1 MSNQILV
8 VSDNQAF
15 IALCHKTSPDFDII
29 YFNTAEEAL
38 TALTLPDQYSAL
50 LADSKLPDMEIDI
63 FFEQIIGNFSV
74 IPLLT
79 TRDTEL
85 TTALDIV
92 NRLNI
97 FRLLPQPC
105 SLEQLET
112 VLYDAS
118 CQSMLI
124 NRERDLRK
132 KIQRLTDIDALT
144 GCYKRSVLQK
154 RLPIELKRSTRYSH
168 FLSLI
173 LCDIDQLE
181 KINRD
186 HGHRIGD
193 RILTGVAQAGREIFR
208 MDIDWIS
215 RWGED
220 EFLIILPETPI
231 RGAAVVAERLR
242 QAVDELAIESKN
254 TFARATISIGLTGFA
269 PETPNWNHTTD
280 DILRVADNCLQQA
293 KCDGGNKVLIC
304 P

>member
-8 VSDNQAF
+8 VSDNQDF
-15 IALCHKTSPDFDII
+15 ITLCQKTNPDFDITYI
-29 YFNTAEEAL
+29 RTAEEAL
-38 TALTLPDQYSAL
+38 AALTLPDHYSIL
-50 LADSKLPDMEIDI
+50 LTDSKLPDMELDV
-63 FFEQIIGNFSV
+63 FFEQIVRVFFI

-79 TRDTEL
+79 TRDHEL
-85 TTALDIV
+85 LPALDMV

-112 VLYDAS
+112 VLYDAA

-124 NRERDLRK
+124 NRERGLRK
-132 KIQRLTDIDALT
+132 KIKRLANIDALT
-144 GCYKRSVLQK
+144 GCYKRSVLQE
-154 RLPIELKRSTRYSH
+154 RLPIELKRSIRYSH

-181 KINRD
+181 KINED

-208 MDIDWIS
+208 MDVDWIS
-215 RWGED
+215 RWGDD

-231 RGAAVVAERLR
+231 RGAAIVAERLR

-269 PETPNWNHTTD
+269 PATPDWNHTTE
-280 DILRVADNCLQQA
+280 DILLVAGNCLKQA
-293 KCDGGNKVLIC
+293 KSGGGNKVLIC